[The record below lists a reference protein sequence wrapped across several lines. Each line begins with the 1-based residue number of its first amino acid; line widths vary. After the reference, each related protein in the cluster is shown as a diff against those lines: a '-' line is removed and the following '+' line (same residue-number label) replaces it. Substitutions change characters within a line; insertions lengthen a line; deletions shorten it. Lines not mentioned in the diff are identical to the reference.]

1 MSEIFLIK
9 ISGEDKPGIMH
20 QITSILAGYDVRV
33 LDIGQASV
41 HNTLSLGLIIEIPDR
56 HGSAPILKD
65 LLYGANELG
74 VKLKFSPISL
84 DKHETWVRAQGRKRY
99 IVTLLA
105 REIGADMVA
114 RVSGT
119 LNANGLNIDSISR
132 LSGRI
137 SLVDPPRTP
146 RACVELSVRG
156 EPADIEDLRSSFMVI
171 SQEMGLDIAFQEDTV
186 YRRNRRLIAFDMD
199 STLIQAEVIDEL
211 ARKAGVV
218 DEVSRI
224 TEAAMRGELDF
235 KASLAR
241 RVGLLEGL
249 DAAVLEDV
257 ARSIPMTEGAE
268 RLVSN
273 LKKLGYKIAILSG
286 GFTYFGQRLR
296 ERLGVDYVYANELE
310 IVDGKLTGKV
320 TGEIVDGARKAEL
333 LTDIAAR
340 EHIDLQQVVAVGD
353 GANDLPMLGKAGLGI
368 AFHAKPIVK
377 KGAKQAI
384 STLGLDGILY
394 LLGLRDREALE

>member
-20 QITSILAGYDVRV
+20 HITSILADYEVRI
-33 LDIGQASV
+33 LDIGQAAV
-41 HNTLSLGLIIEIPDR
+41 HDTLSLGLIVEIPER
-56 HGSAPILKD
+56 YGMAPILKD
-65 LLYGANELG
+65 LLYSANELG
-74 VKLKFSPISL
+74 VKLKFLPVPL
-84 DKHETWVRAQGRKRY
+84 ERHEAWVAAQGRKRH

-105 REIGADMVA
+105 REIGADMLA

-119 LNANGLNIDSISR
+119 LNANGLNIDSVTR

-137 SLVDPPRTP
+137 SLTNPPRTG
-146 RACVELSVRG
+146 RACVEFTVRG
-156 EPADIEDLRSSFMVI
+156 EATDSEALRSSFMAI
-171 SQEMGLDIAFQEDTV
+171 SQELGLDIAFQEDNV

-211 ARKAGVV
+211 ARRAGVV

-235 KASLAR
+235 KGSLIR
-241 RVGLLEGL
+241 RVSLLRGL
-249 DAAVLEDV
+249 DASVLEEV
-257 ARSIPMTEGAE
+257 AASIPMTEGAE
-268 RLVSN
+268 RLVGN
-273 LKKLGYKIAILSG
+273 LKKLGYKVAILSG
-286 GFTYFGQRLR
+286 GFTYFGARLK

-310 IVDGKLTGKV
+310 IEDGRLTGRV
-320 TGEIVDGARKAEL
+320 VGEIVDGARKAEL
-333 LTDIAAR
+333 LEDIARR
-340 EHIDLQQVVAVGD
+340 ENIDLQQAVAVGD